1 MGSTITITNG
11 KGLTHALK
19 QYAKDNGYDVS
30 NITSKNW
37 QDTIKQL
44 EEIQKNR
51 EENNEASIYTN
62 TGTQNN
68 WHNKMVVKEG
78 NIDFSDNEMDSLL
91 QSMGLEISKQSP
103 DTSKATA
110 FNNWINSIAMNP
122 AAQIEKFQVKADGS
136 KTADEYNADL
146 KNISTQYI
154 KLYDTNGDNMISFD
168 EYWAQ
173 EVKDLGDI
181 SNLSDDDKIAL
192 DNAKITLKA
201 SFDKMNVDN
210 EEQSKNK
217 LDIREVMNFFFTMDS
232 SNEETVVDGYIEKD
246 EFNKLNNGLRDTS
259 TDADSYG
266 NVIKSFLSN
275 NFNAIFKNF
284 KF

>member
-1 MGSTITITNG
+1 MGTTLTIARNQ
-11 KGLTHALK
+11 GLTQALK
-19 QYAKDNGYDVS
+19 AYADNKGYDVS
-30 NITSKNW
+30 KITSKNW

-44 EEIQKNR
+44 EEIQTRR

-62 TGTQNN
+62 KGTKNN

-91 QSMGLEISKQSP
+91 RAMGLEISKPEP
-103 DTSKATA
+103 DTTKATA
-110 FNNWINSIAMNP
+110 FNNWMNSIAMNP
-122 AAQIEKFQVKADGS
+122 TEEIEKFQVKADGS
-136 KTADEYNADL
+136 KTADAYNADL

-154 KLYDTNGDNMISFD
+154 QQYDKDGDSMISFD
-168 EYWAQ
+168 EYL
-173 EVKDLGDI
+173 ENELKDLGDI
-181 SNLSDDDKIAL
+181 SNLSPEEQQAL
-192 DNAKITLKA
+192 ANAKETLNA

-210 EEQSKNK
+210 EAQSKDK

-232 SNEETVVDGYIEKD
+232 ANEETKADGYIEKD
-246 EFNKLNNGLRDTS
+246 ELLALNNGLQDTS
-259 TDADSYG
+259 TEEDSYG
-266 NVIKSFLSN
+266 NTIKSFLSN